1 MNLKDELF
9 DWSYSIII
17 AFTCALLIN
26 AFLFQ
31 PTRVQGSSMEPT
43 LQNDNYLLIS
53 KIPHTFGQLPDYE
66 DIVIIDSRVQRER
79 TWKDDLID
87 PMLTYLTIMKV
98 VSDSDHHVWVKR
110 VIGKPGDTLEFK
122 DNKVYRN
129 GIALEEPY
137 TKEPMSYTSDKKVIV
152 PENHV
157 FVMGD
162 NRNNSSDSRYIGTVP
177 KNQVLGKVVFKL

>member
-162 NRNNSSDSRYIGTVP
+162 NRNNSSDSRYIGPVP

>member
-1 MNLKDELF
+1 MNVKEELF
-9 DWSYSIII
+9 DWLYSIVI

-26 AFLFQ
+26 AFLFH

-43 LQNDNYLLIS
+43 LQSNNYLLVS
-53 KIPHTFGQLPDYE
+53 KIPHTLGQLPEYG
-66 DIVIIDSRVQRER
+66 DIIIIDSRVQRER

-87 PMLTYLTIMKV
+87 PMHTYLTMTKLITEP
-98 VSDSDHHVWVKR
+98 DHHVWVKR

-122 DNKVYRN
+122 DHKVYRN
-129 GIALEEPY
+129 GMALDEPY
-137 TKEPMSYTSDKKVIV
+137 TKEPMSYTSDNKIIV

-162 NRNNSSDSRYIGTVP
+162 NRNNSSDSRYIGPVP
-177 KNQVLGKVVFKL
+177 KNQVLGKVVYKL